1 MIKTVASAPLP
12 AVENYIVKRQ
22 RLEPENLTGNEK
34 RISVVTG
41 IHGDE
46 LEGQYVCYEIQR
58 RIKEHPEY
66 LTGIVDIY
74 PALNPL
80 GIDAIIRGIPHFDLD
95 MNRIFPGNSEGS
107 MAEYIASKIIDDV
120 KGSDLC
126 LDIHAS
132 NIFLREIPQVR
143 INELCK
149 DTLLPYAKRLN
160 IDYVWVHGAAT
171 VLEATF
177 AHSLNMIGTP
187 VLVVEMGVGMRVT
200 KEYCKQLVDGIFVE
214 MKDLGMW
221 QGEVIT
227 PKDPLISMDGEVHYL
242 NAGYAGI
249 FLPTVEHWTNVKEGD
264 KIGEILDPLEGV
276 VKEELYS
283 ECDGILF
290 TLREYPVVSEGSLIG
305 RILERQA

>member
-12 AVENYIVKRQ
+12 AVENYIVKKQ

-126 LDIHAS
+126 FDIHAS

-187 VLVVEMGVGMRVT
+187 VLVVEMGVGMR
-200 KEYCKQLVDGIFVE
+200 
-214 MKDLGMW
+214 

-227 PKDPLISMDGEVHYL
+227 PKDLLISTDGEVHYL

-249 FLPTVEHWTNVKEGD
+249 FLPTVEHWTNVKKGD

>member
-1 MIKTVASAPLP
+1 M
-12 AVENYIVKRQ
+12 
-22 RLEPENLTGNEK
+22 
-34 RISVVTG
+34 
-41 IHGDE
+41 
-46 LEGQYVCYEIQR
+46 
-58 RIKEHPEY
+58 
-66 LTGIVDIY
+66 
-74 PALNPL
+74 
-80 GIDAIIRGIPHFDLD
+80 
-95 MNRIFPGNSEGS
+95 
-107 MAEYIASKIIDDV
+107 
-120 KGSDLC
+120 
-126 LDIHAS
+126 
-132 NIFLREIPQVR
+132 
-143 INELCK
+143 
-149 DTLLPYAKRLN
+149 LPYAKRLN

-227 PKDPLISMDGEVHYL
+227 PKDPLISTDGEVHYL

-249 FLPTVEHWTNVKEGD
+249 FLPTVEHLTNVKKGD

-305 RILERQA
+305 RILEMKFNNYICVPI

>member
-12 AVENYIVKRQ
+12 AVENYIVKKQ
-22 RLEPENLTGNEK
+22 RLEPEKLTGNEK

-160 IDYVWVHGAAT
+160 IDYVWVHGSFYCVRSNFCTFIKYDRNTSVCRGDGRWNARDKR
-171 VLEATF
+171 VLQTISGWYFCRDERSWNVARRSYYTERSVDL
-177 AHSLNMIGTP
+177 HGWGGT
-187 VLVVEMGVGMRVT
+187 L
-200 KEYCKQLVDGIFVE
+200 
-214 MKDLGMW
+214 
-221 QGEVIT
+221 
-227 PKDPLISMDGEVHYL
+227 
-242 NAGYAGI
+242 
-249 FLPTVEHWTNVKEGD
+249 
-264 KIGEILDPLEGV
+264 
-276 VKEELYS
+276 S
-283 ECDGILF
+283 ECGICRNLSSNGR
-290 TLREYPVVSEGSLIG
+290 TLDKR
-305 RILERQA
+305 